1 MCIYFLKFFIDN
13 KYQPRKGS
21 NSKFYLDI
29 PPETPAF
36 LCEKIG
42 VDIDV
47 KKMADMTVDDMIQK
61 QNVLYISRGQLKKHT
76 STVVNISLN
85 IRYISQQV
93 NMPLLRLLH
102 QISNMYQNVKETQME
117 LKEQQPEGKRST
129 NVIVNDATTKNG
141 SSSSKHI
148 FINHMNKVIHVHV
161 IKNLIFSFQHQIYKN
176 SFSLVAKRWKH
187 HCYVVALLSPTNRKY
202 YQARLCNDH
211 DRRVSRKNYEAPVRA

>member
-1 MCIYFLKFFIDN
+1 
-13 KYQPRKGS
+13 
-21 NSKFYLDI
+21 
-29 PPETPAF
+29 
-36 LCEKIG
+36 
-42 VDIDV
+42 
-47 KKMADMTVDDMIQK
+47 MADMTVDDMIQK

-141 SSSSKHI
+141 SSSSKH
-148 FINHMNKVIHVHV
+148 F
-161 IKNLIFSFQHQIYKN
+161 Y
-176 SFSLVAKRWKH
+176 
-187 HCYVVALLSPTNRKY
+187 
-202 YQARLCNDH
+202 
-211 DRRVSRKNYEAPVRA
+211 

>member
-1 MCIYFLKFFIDN
+1 MLTD
-13 KYQPRKGS
+13 KYQPRKG

-36 LCEKIG
+36 LCERIG
-42 VDIDV
+42 IDIDV
-47 KKMADMTVDDMIQK
+47 KKIADMTVDDMIQK

-117 LKEQQPEGKRST
+117 LKEQQPEGKR
-129 NVIVNDATTKNG
+129 NANLIVNDAAAKNG
-141 SSSSKHI
+141 SSS
-148 FINHMNKVIHVHV
+148 
-161 IKNLIFSFQHQIYKN
+161 
-176 SFSLVAKRWKH
+176 
-187 HCYVVALLSPTNRKY
+187 KY
-202 YQARLCNDH
+202 IVFYYLTIIA
-211 DRRVSRKNYEAPVRA
+211 

>member
-1 MCIYFLKFFIDN
+1 MFFFFTNVGN
-13 KYQPRKGS
+13 KHQQKKGVG
-21 NSKFYLDI
+21 SKFYLDI

-76 STVVNISLN
+76 STVVNFSLN

-117 LKEQQPEGKRST
+117 LKEQRPETKRNT
-129 NVIVNDATTKNG
+129 NLLVNDNVTKNG
-141 SSSSKHI
+141 SSSSKYI
-148 FINHMNKVIHVHV
+148 LKS
-161 IKNLIFSFQHQIYKN
+161 KY
-176 SFSLVAKRWKH
+176 
-187 HCYVVALLSPTNRKY
+187 LLFVY
-202 YQARLCNDH
+202 IQ
-211 DRRVSRKNYEAPVRA
+211 